1 MKYRSISSHR
11 SMPDP
16 QVIDLAA
23 SLGFKPVP
31 HPTGAEGL
39 VRMVLELDN

>member
-1 MKYRSISSHR
+1 VPAENEPMK
-11 SMPDP
+11 
-16 QVIDLAA
+16 QLAA

-31 HPTGAEGL
+31 HPNGAEGL

>member
-1 MKYRSISSHR
+1 
-11 SMPDP
+11 
-16 QVIDLAA
+16 A

-31 HPTGAEGL
+31 HPNGAEGL